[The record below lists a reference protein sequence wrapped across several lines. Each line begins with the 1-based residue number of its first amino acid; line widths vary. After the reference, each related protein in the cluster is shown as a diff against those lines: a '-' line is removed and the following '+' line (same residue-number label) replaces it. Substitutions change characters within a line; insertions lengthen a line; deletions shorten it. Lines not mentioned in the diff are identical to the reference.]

1 MGIFLNQ
8 LYKYR
13 EVDSACFYDSRVPGK
28 NTKNAQTWNLLKK
41 RVAKL
46 EISEILGQV
55 HGFALVNVPK
65 IPKPLVMITHLICD
79 YSVDIWVDL
88 PWFLLFA
95 GILFLHIIWRNPP
108 RAWRLRK
115 PNSRAHRIPKCFQMC
130 SYPSTICHN
139 RICSG
144 MGLDV
149 SSLLFQNAP
158 QRISPYNMEKL
169 VFQKTR
175 FKRIW

>member
-13 EVDSACFYDSRVPGK
+13 EVDSACFYDSRGPEK
-28 NTKNAQTWNLLKK
+28 NTKNAPTWNLVKK
-41 RVAKL
+41 RVPKL

-65 IPKPLVMITHLICD
+65 ISKPLVMITHLICD

-130 SYPSTICHN
+130 SYKS
-139 RICSG
+139 
-144 MGLDV
+144 V
-149 SSLLFQNAP
+149 S
-158 QRISPYNMEKL
+158 R
-169 VFQKTR
+169 
-175 FKRIW
+175 